1 MVSLLLVQ
9 LRPQTGQLLRI
20 FWSFVSLS
28 GGPFACPLLVVQ
40 LVLFVSSI
48 ISTSTTT
55 CEVRRDYTL
64 LPWSFLHR
72 SMLFLVRLIHMR
84 GIGRTYYSFWGIVE
98 NCCRAMSWLNW
109 EAYKGAKIFWGF
121 IFFIGFEPQVSNF
134 QDPRAC
140 FSASD
145 FDSEFLKSGNQFSN
159 LSSKE
164 SITGNWIYDLII
176 LQHLDQAFRGL

>member
-28 GGPFACPLLVVQ
+28 GGPFACPLFVVQ

-48 ISTSTTT
+48 ISTSVTT

-109 EAYKGAKIFWGF
+109 EAKIFWGF
-121 IFFIGFEPQVSNF
+121 IIFLIGFEPQVSNF
-134 QDPRAC
+134 QDRRAS

-145 FDSEFLKSGNQFSN
+145 FDSESSKSGQ
-159 LSSKE
+159 
-164 SITGNWIYDLII
+164 SIKL
-176 LQHLDQAFRGL
+176 